1 MYVYLLPV
9 CRLCLPLGLCNL
21 LIRAGY
27 GLALHGAECDE
38 GKNRR
43 LLLSPAAPAA
53 LRLQQLLL
61 HHHHHHRCHHHH
73 IREFL
78 SIYHQCVC
86 CAQWEMLQT
95 HKDGDRMG
103 CGPRTTVIR
112 VDDGNQQVNSPSE
125 HLPSQPIHIPELD
138 LPLQVWEPGP
148 GQAPHPAQLTP

>member
-1 MYVYLLPV
+1 MSISYLSAG
-9 CRLCLPLGLCNL
+9 LPLGLCNL

-27 GLALHGAECDE
+27 GLAL
-38 GKNRR
+38 NLRR
-43 LLLSPAAPAA
+43 GEKQATAAVTCCPCCSAPATTPSPPSSSPSSPSSSSS
-53 LRLQQLLL
+53 QCIQ
-61 HHHHHHRCHHHH
+61 H
-73 IREFL
+73 L
-78 SIYHQCVC
+78 SSVCVLC
-86 CAQWEMLQT
+86 SAQWKMLQT

-103 CGPRTTVIR
+103 CWSRTTVIR